1 MTDAP
6 LRITRTATG
15 TRIEIRVMPR
25 ASRNGLDGVR
35 DGRLVLRVTAAPVD
49 SAAND
54 AAISVLAK
62 TLGLPRSALSISA
75 GLTHRNKT
83 INIAAPIDAVR
94 ERVGA
99 FLSGQASDGTEQ

>member
-1 MTDAP
+1 VTDAP
-6 LRITRTATG
+6 LRITRIATG

-54 AAISVLAK
+54 AAITVLAK

-83 INIAAPIDAVR
+83 IDITATTDTVR
-94 ERVGA
+94 ERLKAA
-99 FLSGQASDGTEQ
+99 FEE

>member
-6 LRITRTATG
+6 LRITRIATG

-25 ASRNGLDGVR
+25 APRTGLEGVR

-54 AAISVLAK
+54 AAITVLAK

-83 INIAAPIDAVR
+83 LDIAATIDSVR
-94 ERVGA
+94 ERLKGEI
-99 FLSGQASDGTEQ
+99 QE

>member
-1 MTDAP
+1 
-6 LRITRTATG
+6 
-15 TRIEIRVMPR
+15 MPR

-54 AAISVLAK
+54 AAITVLAK
-62 TLGLPRSALSISA
+62 TLGLPRSALNITA

-83 INIAAPIDAVR
+83 IDITAPIDLVR
-94 ERVGA
+94 ERVTT

>member
-15 TRIEIRVMPR
+15 TRIEIHVMPR

-49 SAAND
+49 RAAND
-54 AAISVLAK
+54 AAITVLAK
-62 TLGLPRSALSISA
+62 ILGLPRSALSISA
-75 GLTHRNKT
+75 GPTHRNKT
-83 INIAAPIDAVR
+83 IAIAATTDTVR
-94 ERVGA
+94 ERLKA
-99 FLSGQASDGTEQ
+99 AIED

>member
-6 LRITRTATG
+6 LRITRIATG

-25 ASRNGLDGVR
+25 APRTGLEGVR

-49 SAAND
+49 RAAND
-54 AAISVLAK
+54 AAITVLAK

-83 INIAAPIDAVR
+83 IDIAAPIDVVR
-94 ERVGA
+94 EQVTA
-99 FLSGQASDGTEQ
+99 FLSGKASDGTEP

>member
-1 MTDAP
+1 MTDTP

-54 AAISVLAK
+54 AAITVLAK
-62 TLGLPRSALSISA
+62 TLGLSRSALSISA

-83 INIAAPIDAVR
+83 IDIAATTDTVR
-94 ERVGA
+94 ERLKA
-99 FLSGQASDGTEQ
+99 AIEE